1 MAFAKIYKKHG
12 MKPKE
17 ERYKK
22 LFLLDGT
29 PVNNLLDITK
39 DVKVLIAT
47 DMNDFVGVQFE
58 DTELTELNKQVS
70 LKDLMKMKSDK
81 FSNTTI

>member
-1 MAFAKIYKKHG
+1 

-47 DMNDFVGVQFE
+47 DQNEFVGVEFE
-58 DTELTELNKQVS
+58 D
-70 LKDLMKMKSDK
+70 
-81 FSNTTI
+81 I